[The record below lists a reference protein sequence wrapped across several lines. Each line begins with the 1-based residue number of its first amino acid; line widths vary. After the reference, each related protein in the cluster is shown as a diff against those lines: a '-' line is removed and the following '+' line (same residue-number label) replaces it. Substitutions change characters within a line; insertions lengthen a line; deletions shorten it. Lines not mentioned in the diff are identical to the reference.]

1 MRRKNNHVV
10 DAPELSPH
18 DDALR
23 HFPNYEEW

>member
-18 DDALR
+18 DDALH
-23 HFPNYEEW
+23 HFSNCEE